1 MRTIFKNAKI
11 FTGGAERESESFKYN
26 SLVINDELIE
36 YVGKETDEP
45 VVTAVNDGARVYDL
59 GDQTIAPGFFDGH
72 MHLLMFGTSL
82 QKVSLEHCRSLQDI
96 RTTIREA
103 AKSDQ
108 SRSRI
113 LCRGWMHYMTD
124 GQALASDLDDLDERG
139 RPIFI
144 DSKDLHSTWV
154 NSAALEEMDIQDM
167 SDPAGGEIHRDE
179 KGRATGLL
187 SEAAAVTIVWPHL
200 ARVASME
207 EKATSIR
214 EAIRTYNAAGYT
226 GLVEMAMDENSW
238 EALLQFRSQEDL
250 TIQIAAHWLI
260 APSKTTEE
268 NLRQVDRAI
277 ELWKEYN
284 LDTSP
289 NFRIA
294 GIKVIGDGVID
305 ACTASLLEPYSK
317 NGVSCEPLW
326 NRKMLTEVVERAD
339 SAGLQCALH
348 AIGDATIKL
357 AIDVLE
363 SVASKGRRH
372 RIEHLE
378 LTSPG
383 DAKRL
388 HENGITA
395 SIQPVHADPAIT
407 REWDS
412 LLGPERRKRA
422 FAYRDF
428 LDEGVT
434 LALGTDAPTAPN
446 LPLQNLYIATTRKSA
461 REPESEEV
469 FNGNWAIPLLNAFS
483 AATLGAAYSCFAEQS
498 VGRIEAGKKAD
509 FVVLNMT
516 WSPQTLLQDRVTQ
529 TWFGGKKVHDASN
542 PRADA

>member
-11 FTGGAERESESFKYN
+11 FTGAAQAESEGFKHS
-26 SLVINDELIE
+26 SLLINDEVIE
-36 YVGKETDEP
+36 YVGTEEDQAIVAATQ
-45 VVTAVNDGARVYDL
+45 DGAEVHDL
-59 GDQTIAPGFFDGH
+59 GGKTIAPGFFDGH

-82 QKVSLEHCRSLQDI
+82 SKVSLEHCRSLQDI
-96 RTTIREA
+96 RSTIREA
-103 AKSDQ
+103 AKNDQ

-124 GQALASDLDDLDERG
+124 GQALARDLDDLDERG
-139 RPIFI
+139 RPIYI

-154 NSAALEEMDIQDM
+154 NSAALKEMGIQDM
-167 SDPAGGEIHRDE
+167 PDPAGGEIHRDG
-179 KGRATGLL
+179 KGKATGLL
-187 SEAAAVTIVWPHL
+187 SEAAAVTIVWPFL
-200 ARVASME
+200 AKAASME
-207 EKATSIR
+207 EKMTSIR
-214 EAIRTYNAAGYT
+214 EAIKTYNAAGYT
-226 GLVEMAMDENSW
+226 GLVEMAMDENAW
-238 EALLQFRSQEDL
+238 EALLLFRSKEEL
-250 TIQIAAHWLI
+250 TIRIAVHWLI

-289 NFRIA
+289 SFRIA

-305 ACTASLLEPYSK
+305 ACTAALLEPYSK

-326 NRKMLTEVVERAD
+326 NREMLTEVVARAD

-363 SVASKGRRH
+363 RVASKDRRH

-388 HENGITA
+388 QANGITA

-412 LLGPERRKRA
+412 LLGFERRQRA

-446 LPLQNLYIATTRKSA
+446 LPLQNIYIATTRRSA

-469 FNGNWAIPLLNAFS
+469 FNEHWALPLLSAFS
-483 AATLGAAYSCFAEQS
+483 AATFGAAYSCFADQA
-498 VGRIEAGKKAD
+498 VGKIEAGKKAD
-509 FVVLNMT
+509 FVVLNMK
-516 WSPQTLLQDRVTQ
+516 WSPQSLLEERVTQ
-529 TWFGGKKVHDASN
+529 TWFGGRKVYDSGELRNDA
-542 PRADA
+542 